1 MSSTWNGE
9 TLRMT
14 RAHTRI
20 PTNTTATARTTM
32 LVAIVALPLEVSGGR
47 TEVTTLSDC
56 MLGNV
61 QRRPKD
67 KVEAGS
73 RKYSTRAPGG
83 GTKNERV
90 GI

>member
-1 MSSTWNGE
+1 
-9 TLRMT
+9 
-14 RAHTRI
+14 
-20 PTNTTATARTTM
+20 M

-83 GTKNERV
+83 EQRMSVLVYNTRGKEHRGRYGTLLDRGADKD
-90 GI
+90 